1 MTIDVSS
8 RNVTA
13 RAALQCSVD
22 DGELAGVVAMAWHEG
37 EIVFSEAVGHSDIAE
52 QRPMARD
59 AIFQIASMTK
69 PIVTVAA
76 LQLVDEGVMRLDE
89 PIARWMP
96 EFADM
101 RVLDEESGSLSHT
114 HPAGRPITLDDL
126 LTHRSG
132 FGYAFLAAGP
142 IAAALEATLGN
153 PLHSTLNPE
162 EWSRALAQLPLLA
175 EPGERFIYGHS
186 TEVLGC
192 LLARIESQTL
202 GEILQRRVLGPLGM
216 RDTAFYVPEDRR
228 NRLAHIYR
236 RTDAGLV
243 DVTTAPSAP
252 PLFENG
258 GGGLYSTADD
268 YLTFAR
274 LLLGGGEV
282 NGVRLL
288 ASATC
293 TRMRQN
299 QLTDHQRSLG
309 GLSRPDFFAHSGFGY
324 GLEVIL
330 DPAAPLF
337 AGAGSI
343 SWGGIF
349 GTGWRADP
357 VHNLIT
363 LFFTQAA
370 ADISSGPDRHDPTK
384 ETAAGKLR
392 EEFERAMF
400 VGTRRDKE

>member
-1 MTIDVSS
+1 MTVDASS
-8 RNVTA
+8 RDKAV
-13 RAALQCSVD
+13 RATLQRSVD
-22 DGELAGVVAMAWHEG
+22 DSDLAGVVAMAWHDG
-37 EIVFSEAVGHSDIAE
+37 EIVLSEAVGHSNIAQ

-69 PIVTVAA
+69 PIVSVAA
-76 LQLVDEGVMRLDE
+76 LQLVDEGTIRLDE

-101 RVLDEESGSLSHT
+101 WVLDEESGSLSHT
-114 HPAGRPITLDDL
+114 HPAKRPITLDDL

-142 IAAALEATLGN
+142 IATALEATLGN

-162 EWSRALAQLPLLA
+162 EWTRALAQLPLLSD
-175 EPGERFIYGHS
+175 PGERFIYGHS

-192 LLARIESQTL
+192 LLARIEGESL
-202 GEILQRRVLGPLGM
+202 GAILQRRVLGPLGM
-216 RDTAFYVPEDRR
+216 RDTAFYVPETRR

-236 RTDAGLV
+236 RTAAGLV
-243 DVTTAPSAP
+243 DVTDAPSAP
-252 PLFENG
+252 PLFESG

-268 YLTFAR
+268 YLIFAR
-274 LLLGGGEV
+274 MLLGGGEV

-288 ASATC
+288 TAATC
-293 TRMRQN
+293 ARMRQN
-299 QLTDHQRSLG
+299 QLTDYQRSLG

-324 GLEVIL
+324 GLEVVL

-343 SWGGIF
+343 SWGGVF

-357 VHNLIT
+357 VRNLIT

-370 ADISSGPDRHDPTK
+370 ADISSGLDRHDPTK

-392 EEFERAMF
+392 EEFERSMF
-400 VGTRRDKE
+400 AATRPVKE